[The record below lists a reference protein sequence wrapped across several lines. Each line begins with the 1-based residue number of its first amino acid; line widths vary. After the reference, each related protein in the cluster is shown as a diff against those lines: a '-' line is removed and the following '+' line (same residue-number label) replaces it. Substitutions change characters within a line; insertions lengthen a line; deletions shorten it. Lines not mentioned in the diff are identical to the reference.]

1 MQAWDKALELVAIV
15 DGDLPAR
22 SVRLQQPGDLAASA
36 SAIRAGGRAAAQS
49 DQPRLQVR
57 APYGNLAA
65 VLLALGRWDEAKAVL
80 RMAPRS
86 ASSSSA
92 LKWLTYGSRSTRLT
106 RDDGPDAGGVDW
118 RRPDQCRSRLAGAR
132 RGVFRRGARRHDS
145 SGAAFRWRCKA
156 ASMRLPGSST
166 VEDAEVHALVGQ
178 CAEARSEV
186 AGGLLLSRDNFT
198 LERASRTLAWCG
210 AGDQVSALLEE
221 LGKRYAEATFTQRLV
236 VPLTRAV
243 LAYEKRDSQGALN
256 LLTPLMAFDRAPRS
270 EFWTEYVRGL
280 SYLQNKD
287 GRAAAAQFQ
296 SVIGHRG
303 DYPNSPIYPLSYLGL
318 ARASALA
325 GDGQA
330 ARQAYL
336 DFLRLWKNADDDL
349 QPLTSARQEYAQL
362 Q

>member
-1 MQAWDKALELVAIV
+1 MLEASIGVGQTNAAHGWQA
-15 DGDLPAR
+15 PAEAF
-22 SVRLQQPGDLAASA
+22 SGEVR
-36 SAIRAGGRAAAQS
+36 
-49 DQPRLQVR
+49 
-57 APYGNLAA
+57 
-65 VLLALGRWDEAKAVL
+65 
-80 RMAPRS
+80 
-86 ASSSSA
+86 
-92 LKWLTYGSRSTRLT
+92 
-106 RDDGPDAGGVDW
+106 
-118 RRPDQCRSRLAGAR
+118 GAHEQ
-132 RGVFRRGARRHDS
+132 FRRGIQMAVQN
-145 SGAAFRWRCKA
+145 GFNEVAGQLA
-156 ASMRLPGSST
+156 

-221 LGKRYAEATFTQRLV
+221 LGKRYAEATFTQRLL